1 MDEKT
6 LFTPFDEIT
15 QTKEL
20 QMLKTIVPYL
30 SKDKQRPLVMM
41 ISCMAML
48 NSMKVL
54 SETPALSVAETE
66 TPSDR
71 RIAMLNALKK
81 YFSPSEQETI
91 DNILNVFSILDNK
104 EPLWTIPRFS
114 G

>member
-41 ISCMAML
+41 ISCMAMV

-81 YFSPSEQETI
+81 YLVH
-91 DNILNVFSILDNK
+91 LNRRLSTTF
-104 EPLWTIPRFS
+104 
-114 G
+114 

>member
-1 MDEKT
+1 
-6 LFTPFDEIT
+6 
-15 QTKEL
+15 
-20 QMLKTIVPYL
+20 MLKTIVPYL

-104 EPLWTIPRFS
+104 EIYDQTGIFK
-114 G
+114 

>member
-20 QMLKTIVPYL
+20 QMLKTIIPYL

-66 TPSDR
+66 TLSDR

-104 EPLWTIPRFS
+104 EIYDQTGIFK
-114 G
+114 

>member
-41 ISCMAML
+41 ISCMAMV

-91 DNILNVFSILDNK
+91 DNILNVLSILDNK
-104 EPLWTIPRFS
+104 EIYDQTGIFK
-114 G
+114 

>member
-1 MDEKT
+1 MDDKT

-41 ISCMAML
+41 ISCMAMV

-104 EPLWTIPRFS
+104 EIYDQTGIFK
-114 G
+114 

>member
-15 QTKEL
+15 QTREL

-104 EPLWTIPRFS
+104 EIYDQTGIFK
-114 G
+114 

>member
-30 SKDKQRPLVMM
+30 SKDKQRPLVIM

-104 EPLWTIPRFS
+104 EIYDQTGIFK
-114 G
+114 

>member
-104 EPLWTIPRFS
+104 EIYDQTGIFQ
-114 G
+114 

>member
-81 YFSPSEQETI
+81 YFSQSEQETI

-104 EPLWTIPRFS
+104 EIYDQKGIFK
-114 G
+114 

>member
-41 ISCMAML
+41 ISC
-48 NSMKVL
+48 
-54 SETPALSVAETE
+54 
-66 TPSDR
+66 
-71 RIAMLNALKK
+71 
-81 YFSPSEQETI
+81 
-91 DNILNVFSILDNK
+91 SI
-104 EPLWTIPRFS
+104 
-114 G
+114 

>member
-41 ISCMAML
+41 ISCMAMV

-71 RIAMLNALKK
+71 LIAMLNALKK
-81 YFSPSEQETI
+81 YFSPSEKETI

-104 EPLWTIPRFS
+104 EIYDQTGIFK
-114 G
+114 

>member
-1 MDEKT
+1 MNEKT

-41 ISCMAML
+41 ISCMAMV

-104 EPLWTIPRFS
+104 EIYDQTGIFK
-114 G
+114 

>member
-48 NSMKVL
+48 N
-54 SETPALSVAETE
+54 
-66 TPSDR
+66 
-71 RIAMLNALKK
+71 ALKK

-104 EPLWTIPRFS
+104 EIYDQTGIFK
-114 G
+114 

>member
-15 QTKEL
+15 QIKEL

-41 ISCMAML
+41 ISCMAMV

-104 EPLWTIPRFS
+104 EIYDQTGIFK
-114 G
+114 

>member
-30 SKDKQRPLVMM
+30 SKDKQRPFVMM

-104 EPLWTIPRFS
+104 EIYDQTGIFK
-114 G
+114 

>member
-1 MDEKT
+1 
-6 LFTPFDEIT
+6 
-15 QTKEL
+15 
-20 QMLKTIVPYL
+20 
-30 SKDKQRPLVMM
+30 MM

-54 SETPALSVAETE
+54 SETPALSIAETE

-104 EPLWTIPRFS
+104 EIYDQTGIFK
-114 G
+114 

>member
-20 QMLKTIVPYL
+20 QMLKTIFPYL

-41 ISCMAML
+41 ISCMAMV

-104 EPLWTIPRFS
+104 EIYDQTGIFK
-114 G
+114 

>member
-20 QMLKTIVPYL
+20 QMIKTIVPYL

-104 EPLWTIPRFS
+104 EIYDQTGIFK
-114 G
+114 

>member
-81 YFSPSEQETI
+81 YFSQSEQETI

-104 EPLWTIPRFS
+104 EIYDQTGIFK
-114 G
+114 

>member
-41 ISCMAML
+41 ISCMAMV

-81 YFSPSEQETI
+81 YFSPSEQETLSLI
-91 DNILNVFSILDNK
+91 HI
-104 EPLWTIPRFS
+104 
-114 G
+114 

>member
-41 ISCMAML
+41 ISCMAMV

-104 EPLWTIPRFS
+104 EIYDQTEIFK
-114 G
+114 

>member
-41 ISCMAML
+41 ISCMEML

-104 EPLWTIPRFS
+104 EIYDQTGIFK
-114 G
+114 

>member
-41 ISCMAML
+41 ISCMAMV

-54 SETPALSVAETE
+54 SETPAPSVAETE

-104 EPLWTIPRFS
+104 EIYDQTGIFK
-114 G
+114 

>member
-54 SETPALSVAETE
+54 SETQALSVAETE

-104 EPLWTIPRFS
+104 EIYDQTGIFK
-114 G
+114 

>member
-41 ISCMAML
+41 ISCMAMV

-91 DNILNVFSILDNK
+91 DNILNLFSILDNK
-104 EPLWTIPRFS
+104 EIYDQTGIFK
-114 G
+114 

>member
-20 QMLKTIVPYL
+20 QLLKTIVPYL

-41 ISCMAML
+41 ISCMAMV

-104 EPLWTIPRFS
+104 EIYDQTGIFK
-114 G
+114 

>member
-6 LFTPFDEIT
+6 LCTPFDEIT

-104 EPLWTIPRFS
+104 EIYDQTGIFK
-114 G
+114 

>member
-20 QMLKTIVPYL
+20 QMLKTIVSYL

-41 ISCMAML
+41 ISCMAMV

-66 TPSDR
+66 TPSD
-71 RIAMLNALKK
+71 
-81 YFSPSEQETI
+81 
-91 DNILNVFSILDNK
+91 
-104 EPLWTIPRFS
+104 
-114 G
+114 

>member
-41 ISCMAML
+41 ISCMAMV

-104 EPLWTIPRFS
+104 EIYDQTGIFK
-114 G
+114 

>member
-20 QMLKTIVPYL
+20 QMLKNIVPYL

-81 YFSPSEQETI
+81 YFSQSEQETI

-104 EPLWTIPRFS
+104 EIYDQTGIFK
-114 G
+114 